1 MKTHK
6 LNINFSLFRT
16 ALAAVCIAA
25 SVAFGAPAK
34 LGSTNTYWE
43 LVDSTLTI
51 SGTGAMPDY
60 NYSSGRVWPSS
71 RITSVVIE
79 NGVTTIGEYAFY
91 QHTGLTSV
99 SIGNSVTTIGSAAFL
114 GTGLTTITIPNSVT
128 SIGDYAFRGC
138 TGLTTITIPNSVT
151 TIGSE
156 AFSGCTGLTSVSI
169 GNSVTT
175 IGSSA
180 FNSCTGLTSVS
191 IGNSVTSIGDYAF
204 SGCTGLTS
212 VSIGNSVTSIGDYA
226 FRGCTGLTTITIP
239 NSVTTIGSSAFRGCT
254 GLTSVSIGNSVTSI
268 GSSAFEGCT
277 GLASVSIPASVTTIG
292 SSAFEGCTGLTAIN
306 VDGSNANYASDNG
319 VLFNKD
325 KKSMILY
332 PVAKTG
338 AYTIPNSVTSIGDYA
353 FYGRTGLTSVS
364 IGNSVTSIG
373 SSAFEDCTGLT
384 SVSIPASVTT
394 IGSSAFRGCTG
405 LTTITIPNSV
415 TSIGDNAFS
424 GCTGLTSVSI
434 GNSVT
439 SIGSSAF
446 YNCTGLASVSIPASV
461 TTIGSSA
468 FYNCTGLTA
477 INVDAGNANYASID
491 GVLFNNA
498 KTTLIQYP
506 AAKTGAAFTIP
517 NSVTSIGSSAFRGC
531 TGLASV
537 SIPASVTTIGSSAFS
552 GCTGLKHI
560 VNGVATP
567 QAISNNSQ
575 FNQVTL
581 ADVNLFVPASAIDA
595 YKAATIWKD
604 FKNIASLS
612 VAKPTF
618 TPATPS
624 LVYTGSEQVG
634 GTIAPALQYEISDIK
649 AIDPG
654 KHTAK
659 VALVSGCE
667 WLDGTKDD
675 LAFEWTIA
683 EAANPILP
691 QIAAGNI
698 RVQPTAN
705 AIMLENLPKN
715 TNIQVYNLK
724 GNQTHSINSG
734 NSKILKIQVQ
744 TKGIY
749 VVKIGNQTLRVA
761 VR

>member
-204 SGCTGLTS
+204 
-212 VSIGNSVTSIGDYA
+212 
-226 FRGCTGLTTITIP
+226 
-239 NSVTTIGSSAFRGCT
+239 
-254 GLTSVSIGNSVTSI
+254 
-268 GSSAFEGCT
+268 
-277 GLASVSIPASVTTIG
+277 
-292 SSAFEGCTGLTAIN
+292 
-306 VDGSNANYASDNG
+306 
-319 VLFNKD
+319 
-325 KKSMILY
+325 
-332 PVAKTG
+332 
-338 AYTIPNSVTSIGDYA
+338 
-353 FYGRTGLTSVS
+353 
-364 IGNSVTSIG
+364 
-373 SSAFEDCTGLT
+373 
-384 SVSIPASVTT
+384 
-394 IGSSAFRGCTG
+394 
-405 LTTITIPNSV
+405 
-415 TSIGDNAFS
+415 
-424 GCTGLTSVSI
+424 
-434 GNSVT
+434 
-439 SIGSSAF
+439 
-446 YNCTGLASVSIPASV
+446 YNCTGLTSVSIPASV